1 MAMRD
6 IRFMVEAPEG
16 PDALYTRDAQ
26 PEAVSLARTKSPEA
40 YRSPECE
47 RRLPMESTL
56 TDPVPGSRRKP
67 RVGRARTQGNA
78 LRWLLALACLLPQAA
93 VVHATAPPG
102 AAAREIILVRHG
114 NYTEEANVDERI
126 GPGLSP
132 LGVAQARLAGAR
144 LAGLPARFD
153 AMLVSPMQRA
163 RDTAAIIGEEFP
175 GRHFEVVDDL
185 AECTPPTRRTE
196 ITSGEKP
203 ADLAACK
210 ARLDRV
216 FATYFRPATGREHT
230 DLIVCHGNVIRYLVT
245 RALGVDTT
253 AWLEMS
259 VGHASITR
267 IRVEAD
273 GRYKVISTGDVGH
286 IPPALRTGATGDP
299 QRSLAIP
306 ALP

>member
-1 MAMRD
+1 
-6 IRFMVEAPEG
+6 
-16 PDALYTRDAQ
+16 
-26 PEAVSLARTKSPEA
+26 
-40 YRSPECE
+40 
-47 RRLPMESTL
+47 MESTW
-56 TDPVPGSRRKP
+56 TAASCEGWRKP
-67 RVGRARTQGNA
+67 IASARRHA
-78 LRWLLALACLLPQAA
+78 PRWLIALACLLSQAGIVYA
-93 VVHATAPPG
+93 AAPVA
-102 AAAREIILVRHG
+102 AAARDIILVRHG
-114 NYTEEANVDERI
+114 NYIEDPRIDEHV

-144 LAGLPARFD
+144 LAGLPTRFD

-163 RDTAAIIGEEFP
+163 RDTAAIIGEGLP

-196 ITSGEKP
+196 VTADEKP

-216 FATYFRPATGREHT
+216 FATYFRPGAGSGQA

-245 RALGVDTT
+245 RALGVDTA

-259 VGHASITR
+259 VGHASITH

-273 GRYKVISTGDVGH
+273 GRYKVISIGDVGH

-299 QRSLAIP
+299 KRSLAIP
-306 ALP
+306 ALPLSQR